1 MIRRPPRSTLF
12 PYTTLFRSRIVL
24 PTGIPTASSN
34 AITAG
39 LLRWAVSI
47 PDIVAVAANVRVAV
61 EVVVVVDVDVVVAP
75 AASPAPTTAPERAH
89 HHADTKRN
97 RQPCSVVPWR
107 WVINGRV
114 GIDGR
119 APDHHGIIGRHI
131 HNLRIGL

>member
-1 MIRRPPRSTLF
+1 MRSAPSAPPR
-12 PYTTLFRSRIVL
+12 L
-24 PTGIPTASSN
+24 PPPPPPPAR
-34 AITAG
+34 
-39 LLRWAVSI
+39 LL
-47 PDIVAVAANVRVAV
+47 
-61 EVVVVVDVDVVVAP
+61 
-75 AASPAPTTAPERAH
+75 SPPHTHPPPPTAPERAH

-131 HNLRIGL
+131 HNLRIGLFDHDHTLALDDLGFHLLLLGRFQ